1 MKTCNYYNLSNLNH
15 GSAQATCLASPQIE
29 TAVRVKVSALGQLS
43 AALLSRGGGG
53 VKNKHIPCVTVLP
66 ESSDLGLI
74 TQKPQQIP
82 LRPAEVTSPHS
93 SRMSVLRRGGKP
105 LLA

>member
-1 MKTCNYYNLSNLNH
+1 MARLRLPARH
-15 GSAQATCLASPQIE
+15 ALRQ
-29 TAVRVKVSALGQLS
+29 TAVREKVHAPGKPS

-53 VKNKHIPCVTVLP
+53 GAKNKHIPCVTALP

-82 LRPAEVTSPHS
+82 LKPAKVTRPHS
-93 SRMSVLRRGGKP
+93 SKTSVSRRGGKT
-105 LLA
+105 LLT

>member
-1 MKTCNYYNLSNLNH
+1 MKTCNDYNLSSLNH
-15 GSAQATCLASPQIE
+15 GSVEAACSACPQ
-29 TAVRVKVSALGQLS
+29 TAVSEKVRAPGKPS

-53 VKNKHIPCVTVLP
+53 GAKNKHIPCVTALP

-82 LRPAEVTSPHS
+82 LKPAKVTRPHS
-93 SRMSVLRRGGKP
+93 SKTSVSRRGGKT
-105 LLA
+105 LLT